1 MTKEEVKDKLLNLG
15 FTYERNEE
23 YHRDEY
29 TSMYKNTKVEIFVDY
44 YSLKLVWWYEPNK
57 KAAKCFYLRYITES
71 LDEKFIEGVIM
82 DLAKIIRIKG
92 YDYMESYN

>member
-1 MTKEEVKDKLLNLG
+1 MTQEKVKEKLLDLG

-44 YSLKLVWWYEPNK
+44 YSLKLVWWYRPNS
-57 KAAKCFYLRYITES
+57 KAAKCFHLKYMTKPLNGNFVEN
-71 LDEKFIEGVIM
+71 VIK
-82 DLAKIIRIKG
+82 DLAKCLIIK
-92 YDYMESYN
+92 

>member
-1 MTKEEVKDKLLNLG
+1 MTKEEVKEKLLDLG

-44 YSLKLVWWYEPNK
+44 YSLKLVWWYRPNG
-57 KAAKCFYLRYITES
+57 KAAKCFYLKYMTEP
-71 LDEKFIEGVIM
+71 LNNNFVEGVIK
-82 DLAKIIRIKG
+82 DLTKCLIIK
-92 YDYMESYN
+92 

>member
-1 MTKEEVKDKLLNLG
+1 MTQEEIKKKLLDLG

-44 YSLKLVWWYEPNK
+44 YSLTLIWWYRPNR
-57 KAAKCFYLRYITES
+57 KAAKYFNLKYMPEP
-71 LDEKFIEGVIM
+71 LDNFVENVIKN
-82 DLAKIIRIKG
+82 LAKYLIIK
-92 YDYMESYN
+92 

>member
-1 MTKEEVKDKLLNLG
+1 MTKEEVKEKLLDLG

-44 YSLKLVWWYEPNK
+44 YSLKLVWWYESNR
-57 KAAKCFYLRYITES
+57 KAAKCLCLKCMTEP
-71 LDEKFIEGVIM
+71 LDDNFVENVIK
-82 DLAKIIRIKG
+82 DLVKCLIIK
-92 YDYMESYN
+92 

>member
-1 MTKEEVKDKLLNLG
+1 MTKEVAKEKLLDWG

-44 YSLKLVWWYEPNK
+44 YSLKFVWWYKPNR
-57 KAAKCFYLRYITES
+57 KAAKCFYLKNMTEP
-71 LDEKFIEGVIM
+71 LDGVFVEDVIM
-82 DLAKIIRIKG
+82 DLAKITIK
-92 YDYMESYN
+92 

>member
-1 MTKEEVKDKLLNLG
+1 MTKEDVKEQLLNLG

-44 YSLKLVWWYEPNK
+44 YSLKLTWWYRPNS
-57 KAAKCFYLRYITES
+57 KAAKCFYLKYMTEP
-71 LDEKFIEGVIM
+71 LDEKFVGGVVE
-82 DLAKIIRIKG
+82 DLTKSLMIK
-92 YDYMESYN
+92 

>member
-1 MTKEEVKDKLLNLG
+1 MTKEDVKEQLLNLG

-44 YSLKLVWWYEPNK
+44 YSLKLTWWYRPSS
-57 KAAKCFYLRYITES
+57 KAAKCFYLKYMTEP
-71 LDEKFIEGVIM
+71 LNEKFVEGVVK
-82 DLAKIIRIKG
+82 DLIKSL
-92 YDYMESYN
+92 MIK

>member
-1 MTKEEVKDKLLNLG
+1 MTKEGVKEKLLDLG

-44 YSLKLVWWYEPNK
+44 YSLKFVWWYKPNR
-57 KAAKCFYLRYITES
+57 KAAKCFYLKHMNEP
-71 LDEKFIEGVIM
+71 LDGVFVGDVIM
-82 DLAKIIRIKG
+82 DLAKITIK
-92 YDYMESYN
+92 